1 MQLEQQQQQQQ
12 QPSAS
17 QDVSNDQTVL
27 QAVLESDSQVAKV
40 VQAYQSALSAANGG
54 ITPQLE
60 AAIEAMNTHNAWQ
73 VRRKALASTSGNVI

>member
-1 MQLEQQQQQQQ
+1 
-12 QPSAS
+12 
-17 QDVSNDQTVL
+17 VL

-73 VRRKALASTSGNVI
+73 VRHKALTSTSGNAI